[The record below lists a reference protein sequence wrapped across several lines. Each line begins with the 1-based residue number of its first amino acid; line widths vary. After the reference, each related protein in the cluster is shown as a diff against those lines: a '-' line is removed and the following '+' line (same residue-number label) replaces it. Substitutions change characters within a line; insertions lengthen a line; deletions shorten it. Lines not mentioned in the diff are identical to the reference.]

1 MNLFRLNKVLALGG
15 AALLSVA
22 MSGVASAQ
30 TLPTITGNEQLQQ
43 TVLAGKADAVSQ
55 FLGISTTQLQT
66 ELAGNTLAQVARQ
79 HGKSASDITNVVV
92 NSADQQ
98 LDAAVSPGEVSPV
111 DTAAQYKSQIGFFA
125 PFLVNSPDADTRDGA
140 AGRRVLTARRYDLC
154 VRPKAL
160 RKPASPWSAPALA
173 G

>member
-30 TLPTITGNEQLQQ
+30 TLPTITDNPQLQQ
-43 TVLAGKADAVSQ
+43 TVLAGEADAVSQ

-66 ELAGNTLAQVARQ
+66 ELAGQSLAQVARQ
-79 HGKSASDITNVVV
+79 HGKSASDITSVVV

-98 LDAAVSPGEVSPV
+98 LDAAVSQGQLSS

-125 PFLVNSPDADTRDGA
+125 PFLVNSPDASA
-140 AGRRVLTARRYDLC
+140 M
-154 VRPKAL
+154 AL
-160 RKPASPWSAPALA
+160 QAVES
-173 G
+173 